1 MKTKIKSGVYFVYNA
16 DTKLTKIGCSNNIK
30 RRFEELQKSNSHL
43 GYEVKLELLDCIYC
57 ENYFGLEK
65 YIHKLCKKNRKV
77 NEWFDISKDTINT
90 LKNNINTN
98 DYSIDKKVDHL
109 KDKTMMYRFEN
120 GEYVFTGYLNLEKI
134 RDLSLSMKLNTNE
147 KLVFYIMRDFIQYPT
162 NCIVINDH
170 IPTIKELEP
179 IIGLTERSIITALK
193 SLEDKNM
200 LKRVQYGHKKAIYIN
215 PEYYASGK
223 ELDLDSL
230 KLFGLVKIDDEKVK
244 SYL

>member
-1 MKTKIKSGVYFVYNA
+1 MQN
-16 DTKLTKIGCSNNIK
+16 NNIGELI
-30 RRFEELQKSNSHL
+30 RDFIIEEDSKFLEIQGGSFIQSENGEFITKSEHD
-43 GYEVKLELLDCIYC
+43 KIIQTK
-57 ENYFGLEK
+57 LEK
-65 YIHKLCKKNRKV
+65 YKTEMFATANYVSNTEFGIG
-77 NEWFDISKDTINT
+77 NEQSLTK
-90 LKNNINTN
+90 
-98 DYSIDKKVDHL
+98 KKVKKKKSGKARENFD
-109 KDKTMMYRFEN
+109 N
-120 GEYVFTGYLNLEKI
+120 GEFNIVYRNKI
-134 RDLSLSMKLNTNE
+134 EGVMNMKLNTNE
-147 KLVFYIMRDFIQYPT
+147 KLVFYIMRDFIQHPT

>member
-1 MKTKIKSGVYFVYNA
+1 MN
-16 DTKLTKIGCSNNIK
+16 
-30 RRFEELQKSNSHL
+30 
-43 GYEVKLELLDCIYC
+43 
-57 ENYFGLEK
+57 
-65 YIHKLCKKNRKV
+65 
-77 NEWFDISKDTINT
+77 
-90 LKNNINTN
+90 
-98 DYSIDKKVDHL
+98 
-109 KDKTMMYRFEN
+109 
-120 GEYVFTGYLNLEKI
+120 
-134 RDLSLSMKLNTNE
+134 MKLNTNE